1 MPVDCLNVLRCNK
14 SYRLENEFIYSSES
28 EIKIQYCRRIDFTE
42 IPDNLFNLIVA
53 MTARKMALAV
63 NTYNNRLE
71 IFDAEVTKLKNNI
84 IAQQGFQYWEE
95 E

>member
-1 MPVDCLNVLRCNK
+1 
-14 SYRLENEFIYSSES
+14 
-28 EIKIQYCRRIDFTE
+28 
-42 IPDNLFNLIVA
+42 